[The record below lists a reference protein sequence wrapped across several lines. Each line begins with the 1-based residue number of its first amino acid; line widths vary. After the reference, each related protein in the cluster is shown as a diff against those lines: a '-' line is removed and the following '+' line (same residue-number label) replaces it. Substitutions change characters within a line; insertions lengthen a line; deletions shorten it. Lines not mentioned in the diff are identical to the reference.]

1 MNNTTDANRISP
13 VYELKDELARLCLTA
28 TRREPERKLAWVNS
42 VCILFLLIGIL
53 GARRGVIAIKPV
65 PPIREEVPVVV
76 QPTVL
81 PPQAIAQKPEPV
93 EPNNQPRVL
102 VALPNAPNINFGIP
116 TVGTLVADAA
126 LASAPPPQAA
136 PLRVGSLSNTGA
148 GGERPEPPYPPIAK
162 ETGEQGTVKLLLG
175 GDAAGNIISIDVK
188 ESSGFP
194 VLDRAT
200 VDFIKRHWRLP
211 AGEGNRLFETSIT
224 YLLQLN

>member
-1 MNNTTDANRISP
+1 MNNTDANRISP
-13 VYELKDELARLCLTA
+13 GYELKDELARLCLPSA
-28 TRREPERKLAWVNS
+28 NRDANLKLAWVNS

-53 GARRGVIAIKPV
+53 GARRGIIAIKPV
-65 PPIREEVPVVV
+65 PPIREEVPIVI

-81 PPQAIAQKPEPV
+81 PPQAIAPKPEQA
-93 EPNNQPRVL
+93 EQINQPRVL
-102 VALPNAPNINFGIP
+102 VALPNAPDVNFGVP
-116 TVGTLVADAA
+116 TAGTLVVPAA
-126 LASAPPPQAA
+126 LASAPQIA
-136 PLRVGSLSNTGA
+136 PARIGSLNNTGA
-148 GGERPEPPYPPIAK
+148 GGDRPEPPYPPIAR

-175 GDAAGNIISIDVK
+175 ADTAGNVVSVDVK

-200 VDFIKRHWRLP
+200 VDFIKNHWRLP

>member
-1 MNNTTDANRISP
+1 MDANRTLP
-13 VYELKDELARLCLTA
+13 RYELKDELARFCLPPA
-28 TRREPERKLAWVNS
+28 NRDRNQRLAWVNS
-42 VCILFLLIGIL
+42 VCILFLSIGIF

-65 PPIREEVPVVV
+65 PPIREIVPVVI

-81 PPQAIAQKPEPV
+81 PPQAIAVRKEQMAQA
-93 EPNNQPRVL
+93 NLQPRVL
-102 VALPNAPNINFGIP
+102 VALPNAPNINFGVP
-116 TVGTLVADAA
+116 TVGTLVAPAA
-126 LASAPPPQAA
+126 LASAPEEA
-136 PLRVGSLSNTGA
+136 PVRIGSLNNTGA
-148 GGERPEPPYPPIAK
+148 GGDRPEPPYPPIAR

-175 GDAAGNIISIDVK
+175 GDAAGNIISVDVR

-194 VLDRAT
+194 VLDHAT